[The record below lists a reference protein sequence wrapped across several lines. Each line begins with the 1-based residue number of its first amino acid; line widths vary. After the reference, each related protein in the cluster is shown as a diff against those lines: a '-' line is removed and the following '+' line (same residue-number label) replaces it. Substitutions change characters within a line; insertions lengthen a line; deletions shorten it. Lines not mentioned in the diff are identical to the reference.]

1 MKAFEN
7 KKILIAVTGC
17 IGAYKICS
25 LVSTLIKLKAE
36 VQVAMTKSSEKF
48 VHPQSFHALSQKKV
62 LRSNKA
68 PIGEL
73 GMDHIEFS
81 RWADVYLIAPC
92 TANTIGKIANG
103 MADDIVSSL
112 SLACTI
118 PQLIAPA
125 MNPEMFQKPSVQRNL
140 NTLKLDGFTVIPPEE
155 GMMACGEEGVG
166 RLPEES
172 VLLTAIEKVLS

>member
-1 MKAFEN
+1 MKPFEN

-25 LVSTLIKLKAE
+25 LVSTLIKSNAE
-36 VQVAMTKSSEKF
+36 VQVAMTKSSENF
-48 VHPQSFHALSQKKV
+48 VHPQSFHALSQRKV
-62 LRSNKA
+62 LRTNKA
-68 PIGEL
+68 PIGKL
-73 GMDHIEFS
+73 GMDHIEYA

-92 TANTIGKIANG
+92 TANTLGKIANG
-103 MADDIVSSL
+103 MADCIVSSL
-112 SLACTI
+112 SLACTV

-125 MNPEMFQKPSVQRNL
+125 MNSEMYNKPSVQRNIE
-140 NTLKLDGFTVIPPEE
+140 TLKSDGLTIIPPGE

-172 VLLTAIEKVLS
+172 VLLEAIEKALS